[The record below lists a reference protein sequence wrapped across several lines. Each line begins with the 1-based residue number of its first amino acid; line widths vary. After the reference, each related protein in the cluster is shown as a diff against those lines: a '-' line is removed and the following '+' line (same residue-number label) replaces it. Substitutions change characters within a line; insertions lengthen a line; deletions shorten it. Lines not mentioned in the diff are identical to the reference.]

1 MKTIPILMPQMGQS
15 VAEGTIVR
23 WLKKVGDVVKA
34 DEVLME
40 VESDKITVEVESPA
54 AGRLASCLKGEG
66 ARAAV
71 GEVVAMIEPEGVA
84 ASAPSA
90 PAAEPPRET
99 RANRPHAG
107 GDMEQMMV
115 SAITDE
121 DEVGAQGRLPEL
133 TRDWLS
139 PFVLRLAMLNN
150 VSLKELQEVRGS
162 GRQGRITKNDLLT
175 YLARRPVGAASL
187 AEATGNPRPT
197 PRDVQE
203 MGQVVPMTSIRRTIA
218 DHMVQSIHTSAHV
231 TMVHMVDMTHIV
243 ELRERVKNAFEQR
256 HGVKMTYTA
265 VMIYV
270 TARVLKEFPTVNAS
284 VFGDNLVLR
293 NEVNIGCAVAL
304 PDESLVVPVVKR
316 ADQKSFAQI
325 AQELDRLIKLARAK
339 QLTRADV
346 EGGTFSLSNFG
357 AFGSII
363 GTPIIYQPQV
373 AILGMGAI
381 VKVPTVVDDKVAIG
395 DRLYLSFSFDHRV
408 IDGAMGGRF
417 LNAIQ
422 TRTEALT
429 EEDLGVEKL

>member
-15 VAEGTIVR
+15 VAEGTIVKWR
-23 WLKKVGDVVKA
+23 KQAGEAVAA

-54 AGRLASCLKGEG
+54 AGVLSSILKAEG

-71 GEVVAMIEPEGVA
+71 GEVVAMLESTEA
-84 ASAPSA
+84 AGESVDAS
-90 PAAEPPRET
+90 AEPPKET

-107 GDMEQMMV
+107 GDVEQMMV
-115 SAITDE
+115 SVMGE
-121 DEVGAQGRLPEL
+121 DDAGGVATRLPEL

-150 VSLKELQEVRGS
+150 VSLKELQDIRGS

-175 YLARRPVGAASL
+175 YLARRPVGATSL
-187 AEATGNPRPT
+187 AEATGKPKPG
-197 PRDVQE
+197 PRDVE
-203 MGQVVPMTSIRRTIA
+203 KLGQVVPMTSIRRTIA

-231 TMVHMVDMTHIV
+231 TMVHMVDMTQIV
-243 ELRERVKNAFEQR
+243 RLRERVKASFEKR
-256 HGVKMTYTA
+256 YGVKMTYTA

-270 TARVLKEFPTVNAS
+270 TARVLKEFPTINAS

-304 PDESLVVPVVKR
+304 QDESLVVPVVKN
-316 ADQKSFAQI
+316 ADKRSFPEI
-325 AQELDRLIKLARAK
+325 AQELERLIKLARGK
-339 QLTRADV
+339 QLKREDV

-381 VKVPTVVDDKVAIG
+381 VKTPTVVNNEIAIR
-395 DRLYLSFSFDHRV
+395 DQLYLSFSFDHRV
-408 IDGAMGGRF
+408 IDGAQGGRF

-429 EEDLGVEKL
+429 EKDLGVEQL

>member
-15 VAEGTIVR
+15 VSDGTIVKWR
-23 WLKKVGDVVKA
+23 KQVGDAVAA
-34 DEVLME
+34 DEPLME

-54 AGRLASCLKGEG
+54 AGRLASVMKGEG
-66 ARAAV
+66 ERASV
-71 GEVVAMIEPEGVA
+71 GEVVALIETE
-84 ASAPSA
+84 SA
-90 PAAEPPRET
+90 AAESGPADEPPKET

-107 GDMEQMMV
+107 GDSQQVLV
-115 SAITDE
+115 SVIGDDE
-121 DEVGAQGRLPEL
+121 DNGHGPRLPEL

-150 VSLKELQEVRGS
+150 VSLKELQEIRGS

-175 YLARRPVGAASL
+175 YLAQRPVGATSL
-187 AEATGNPRPT
+187 AQATGKPAPT
-197 PRDVQE
+197 PRDVAE
-203 MGQVVPMTSIRRTIA
+203 LGQVVPMTSIRRTIA

-243 ELRERVKNAFEQR
+243 ALRERVKSSFEKR
-256 HGVKMTYTA
+256 YGVKMTYTG
-265 VMIYV
+265 VLIYV
-270 TARVLKEFPTVNAS
+270 TARVLKDFPTINAS

-293 NEVNIGCAVAL
+293 SEVNIGFAVAL
-304 PDESLVVPVVKR
+304 QDESLVVPVIKN
-316 ADQKSFAQI
+316 ADRRTLAQI
-325 AQELDRLIKLARAK
+325 AQDLDRLTKSARSK
-339 QLTRADV
+339 QLKREDV

-381 VKVPTVVDDKVAIG
+381 VKVPSVVENQIAIR

-408 IDGAMGGRF
+408 IDGAQGGRF

-429 EEDLGVEKL
+429 EADLGVEKL

>member
-15 VAEGTIVR
+15 VAEGTIIKWR
-23 WLKKVGDVVKA
+23 KQVGEEVAA

-40 VESDKITVEVESPA
+40 VESDKITVEVESPV
-54 AGRLASCLKGEG
+54 AGRLNSVLKAEG
-66 ARAAV
+66 ARAKV
-71 GEVVAMIEPEGVA
+71 GEVVAMLETEADV
-84 ASAPSA
+84 
-90 PAAEPPRET
+90 PAGESVEPPKET

-107 GDMEQMMV
+107 GDSGQVMV
-115 SAITDE
+115 SAISE
-121 DEVGAQGRLPEL
+121 DEWNGGGPRLPEL

-150 VSLKELQEVRGS
+150 ISLKELQEIRGS
-162 GRQGRITKNDLLT
+162 GQRGRVTKNDILE
-175 YLARRPVGAASL
+175 YLARRPLGATSL
-187 AEATGNPRPT
+187 AQATGKAAPT
-197 PRDVQE
+197 PHDVE
-203 MGQVVPMTSIRRTIA
+203 RLGQVVPMTSIRRTIA

-243 ELRERVKNAFEQR
+243 GLRNRIKAAFEKR
-256 HGVKMTYTA
+256 YDVKMSYTA

-270 TARVLKEFPTVNAS
+270 TARVLKDFPTVNAS
-284 VFGDNLVLR
+284 VFSDNLVLR

-304 PDESLVVPVVKR
+304 PDESLVVPVVKN
-316 ADQKSFAQI
+316 ADRRSFPEI
-325 AQELDRLIKLARAK
+325 AQELERLIKLARSK
-339 QLTRADV
+339 QLKREDV
-346 EGGTFSLSNFG
+346 EGGTFSISNFG

-381 VKVPTVVDDKVAIG
+381 VRMPSVVGDHVVMG

-408 IDGAMGGRF
+408 IDGAQGGRF

-429 EEDLGVEKL
+429 EKNLGCEKL

>member
-15 VAEGTIVR
+15 VSDGTIVKWR
-23 WLKKVGDVVKA
+23 KRVGDAVAA
-34 DEVLME
+34 DEPLME
-40 VESDKITVEVESPA
+40 VESDKIAVEVESPA
-54 AGRLASCLKGEG
+54 SGRIASILKGEG
-66 ARAAV
+66 ERATV
-71 GEVVAMIEPEGVA
+71 GEVVAVIEAESGA
-84 ASAPSA
+84 DAAPSEA
-90 PAAEPPRET
+90 PPKET

-107 GDMEQMMV
+107 GDGEQMMV
-115 SAITDE
+115 SVIGE
-121 DEVGAQGRLPEL
+121 EEENGHGPRLPEL

-150 VSLKELQEVRGS
+150 VSLKELQEIRGS
-162 GRQGRITKNDLLT
+162 GRQGRITKNDLLI
-175 YLARRPVGAASL
+175 YLARRPVGATSL
-187 AEATGNPRPT
+187 AQATGKPKPT
-197 PRDVQE
+197 PRDVEE

-231 TMVHMVDMTHIV
+231 TMVHAVDMTHIV
-243 ELRERVKNAFEQR
+243 ELRERVKASFESR

-304 PDESLVVPVVKR
+304 QDESLVVPVIKN
-316 ADQKSFAQI
+316 ADRLDFPAI
-325 AQELDRLIKLARAK
+325 AQDLDRLIKLARAK
-339 QLTRADV
+339 QLKREYV
-346 EGGTFSLSNFG
+346 EGGTFSISNFG
-357 AFGSII
+357 AFGSLI

-373 AILGMGAI
+373 AILGMGA
-381 VKVPTVVDDKVAIG
+381 VFKAPAVVDGQVCIRDQ
-395 DRLYLSFSFDHRV
+395 LYLSFSFDHRV
-408 IDGAMGGRF
+408 IDGAQGGRF

-429 EEDLGVEKL
+429 EKDLGIERL